1 MNNNTVKRSCT
12 AGIPDFLPRQ
22 KNQKTQAQQKED
34 MWPEINPW
42 NVIFSVLGGLT
53 ILAFSVSKNNNI
65 ECEWNSATHEYELK
79 LRDYREGVIM
89 VITKFL
95 FFH

>member
-1 MNNNTVKRSCT
+1 MSKNTVKRSCT

-22 KNQKTQAQQKED
+22 KDQKNQVQQKED

-65 ECEWNSATHEYELK
+65 ECEWNSATHEHELK
-79 LRDYREGVIM
+79 LRE
-89 VITKFL
+89 
-95 FFH
+95 